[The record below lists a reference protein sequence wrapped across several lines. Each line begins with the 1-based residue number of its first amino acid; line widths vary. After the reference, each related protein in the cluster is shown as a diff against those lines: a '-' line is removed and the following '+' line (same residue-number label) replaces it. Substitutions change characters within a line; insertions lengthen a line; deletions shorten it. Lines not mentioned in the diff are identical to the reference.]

1 MKYEF
6 VNENINNKWFVVCK
20 NYEHFPMVEKLK
32 SGEYKVV
39 GIDGK
44 SRIEKEYKDAI
55 KFAKET
61 FKKMS
66 KFNRKWNR
74 ENKGK

>member
-39 GIDGK
+39 GVDGK
-44 SRIEKEYKDAI
+44 PRIEKNI
-55 KFAKET
+55 KMLLNLQ
-61 FKKMS
+61 KKHS
-66 KFNRKWNR
+66 RKCL
-74 ENKGK
+74 K